1 VPRLLRHPAPAFEV
15 TTLRGEHFSN
25 AELKGKVAVV
35 NLWAT
40 WCAACLEELPALQEF
55 QEEHPEV
62 VVLTVV
68 EKDTKEKD
76 LRGVIREK
84 KLKTLRIGEAPFEL
98 WQQFGAFGVPNT
110 FVVDKNGNVRT
121 QHNGMED
128 VGRYLT
134 ADLQAIGAA
143 GN

>member
-1 VPRLLRHPAPAFEV
+1 MRMCRRLLRHAAPQFEV
-15 TTLRGEHFSN
+15 TTLRGEHFSKE
-25 AELKGKVAVV
+25 ELKGKVAVV

-55 QEEHPEV
+55 QEKHPEV

-68 EKDTKEKD
+68 EKDTNEKD

-98 WQQFGAFGVPNT
+98 WGAFGVPNT
-110 FVVDKNGNVRT
+110 FVVDKDGNVRT
-121 QHNGMED
+121 QHNGMAD
-128 VGRYLT
+128 VSRYLT
-134 ADLQAIGAA
+134 ADLQAIAWA
-143 GN
+143 SN